1 MIGHKHDTKI
11 YLIERYVINKL
22 KKKIISC
29 SWVYTDAR
37 LEVDVKKLFLE
48 TLHSKTVSN
57 SCNGVLVTHIQV
69 DLP

>member
-22 KKKIISC
+22 KKEIILC
-29 SWVYTDAR
+29 SRVYTDAR
-37 LEVDVKKLFLE
+37 LEVNVKRIIFRNV
-48 TLHSKTVSN
+48 TSQNCHN